1 MNPRDLEYVGRLEDV
16 ARIVINRKTKT
27 LVPARKFGP
36 ELPGQTSCCR
46 CYLSGPEAAV
56 TTDGCECDGTTQY
69 ALCSCT
75 PRPASETDGRR
86 RPNQE
91 NVFPSL
97 PQHLCVSTP
106 PHISRQV
113 SPLSS
118 RSILAVLIFGASL

>member
-27 LVPARKFGP
+27 LVP
-36 ELPGQTSCCR
+36 GQTSCCR
-46 CYLSGPEAAV
+46 CSGPQAAV
-56 TTDGCECDGTTQY
+56 TTDGCECDGRTQY

-118 RSILAVLIFGASL
+118 RSILAVLILFGASL